1 MGCTSV
7 DKPYF
12 WGINSGSTVLGG
24 FFKSNLKI
32 MKTRLIITL
41 LLFFYT
47 VGLQAQE
54 RRIQENGKTYRIHV
68 VEKGE
73 TIFSLSKA
81 YSVEQKELLNANP
94 NLIFGLKTGQELKIP
109 VAEAQQAEAPQQK
122 VTASAQPDELPS
134 FKTYKVKRR
143 DGLHFIAK
151 EFNVAVEDILK
162 YNPQLEE
169 KGLERGEM
177 LLIPDAAD
185 LKRIRAAARDRRAF
199 VAEEQSTS
207 GPQKHNVEANETLY
221 SISKQYNRPIADLI
235 KANPQVKDGLRIGM
249 ELTIPEADF
258 SAGQVML
265 PADGFF
271 THLVESGET
280 FWSLE
285 RKYDV
290 SRDVLEKYNP
300 ALEHGL
306 QAGLRIR
313 VPVSEDLPDIQ
324 VSPVNEAAF
333 NKHTVGSGETL
344 YSLSNQYNVSIAAI
358 KKSNPMLGYRGL
370 MAGETILIP
379 KQTDAEPELVTG
391 KQQEITADREEER
404 PKPRFNRNDYAV
416 KVSEMERPEG
426 CRPNFGASSEK
437 YDVALLLPLY
447 LVANDTINRQRM
459 TKEEMLLDE
468 DLTSNVQNP
477 DDMPAEGIK
486 RRDQEI
492 IYPRSENFIHFYEGV
507 LLAVDSLK
515 RAGMNVQLHVFDTNQ
530 EQAVVDSIIRLSVF
544 RQMDLIIG
552 PVYPELQGPVVNFA
566 NLNRIP
572 MVSPLSASGN
582 FEANNPYY
590 FKINPTKDYLVR
602 ETADYIGE
610 EYFNKNLIVLEMG
623 EYKHLPEATL
633 VNLCREKFFSAG
645 FAEADRDVRFH
656 EYNFLAEGYWGLRR
670 ILSKTRENVFII
682 PSATEAQVSVA
693 VSNINSLAEDFPVTL
708 VGLSNFQRYNSIQPE
723 YYHQSKMHLLS
734 PYFVDYRA
742 PLTNRF
748 IRSFRSNFAAEP
760 NQFSFQGYDVAF
772 YFMSAL
778 FQYGNDFTDCLP
790 YHHVQL
796 TQAEFYFDKVSR
808 NGGYMNRGL
817 FVLNYKK
824 NFEIA
829 IDGLE
834 GIPSLLLTEE

>member
-1 MGCTSV
+1 
-7 DKPYF
+7 
-12 WGINSGSTVLGG
+12 
-24 FFKSNLKI
+24 
-32 MKTRLIITL
+32 MKTQLIITL
-41 LLFFYT
+41 IVFFYA
-47 VGLQAQE
+47 VAVQAQE
-54 RRIQENGKTYRIHV
+54 RRIQENGKTFLIHV

-73 TIFSLSKA
+73 TIFSLSKT

-94 NLIFGLKTGQELKIP
+94 DLIFGLKTGQELKIP
-109 VAEAQQAEAPQQK
+109 VSEVQQK
-122 VTASAQPDELPS
+122 EASHSESVASVQPEELPS

-151 EFNVAVEDILK
+151 EFNVAVDDILK

-169 KGLERGEM
+169 NGLERGQT
-177 LLIPDAAD
+177 LLIPDAND
-185 LKRIRAAARDRRAF
+185 LKRIRESKREQRAL
-199 VAEEQSTS
+199 VEEEAS
-207 GPQKHNVEANETLY
+207 GSQKHKVEGDETLY
-221 SISKQYNRPIADLI
+221 SISKKYNRPIADLV

-249 ELTIPEADF
+249 ELTIPEATF
-258 SAGQVML
+258 SAGQVMR
-265 PADGFF
+265 PAGGFF

-285 RKYDV
+285 RRYNV

-300 ALEHGL
+300 ALEQGL

-313 VPVSEDLPDIQ
+313 VPVSHETPDIQ
-324 VSPVNEAAF
+324 VEPVNEAAF

-344 YSLSNQYNVSIAAI
+344 YSLSNQYNVNIAAI

-379 KQTDAEPELVTG
+379 KQADAEPELET
-391 KQQEITADREEER
+391 KTQPAITTDREEEHSQR
-404 PKPRFNRNDYAV
+404 GFDRKEYTLQISA
-416 KVSEMERPEG
+416 MERPEG
-426 CRPNFGASSEK
+426 CRPNLRSSSEK
-437 YDVALLLPLY
+437 FDVALLLPLY
-447 LVANDTINRQRM
+447 LEANDTINRVRM
-459 TKEEMLLDE
+459 TKEEMLMDE
-468 DLTSNVQNP
+468 DFRDKVQNP
-477 DDMPAEGIK
+477 DDLPEDTFLV
-486 RRDQEI
+486 RDQEI
-492 IYPRSENFIHFYEGV
+492 IYPRSENFVHFYEGV

-515 RAGMNVQLHVFDTNQ
+515 RAGMNIQLHVFDTNQ
-530 EQAVVDSIIRLSVF
+530 EQAVVDSIIRLDMF
-544 RQMDLIIG
+544 RKMDLIIG
-552 PVYPELQGPVVNFA
+552 PVYPELQDPVASFA
-566 NLNRIP
+566 NFNRIP
-572 MVSPLSASGN
+572 IVSPLSASGN
-582 FEANNPYY
+582 FESSNPWY

-602 ETADYIGE
+602 ETANYIGE
-610 EYFNKNLIVLEMG
+610 EYFNKNLIVLQMG

-645 FAEADRDVRFH
+645 FYEADRDVRFH
-656 EYNFLAEGYWGLRR
+656 EYNFTAEGYWGLRR

-708 VGLSNFQRYNSIQPE
+708 IGLSNFQRYNSIQPE
-723 YYHQSKMHLLS
+723 YFHQSNMHLLS
-734 PYFVDYRA
+734 PYFIDYRA

-748 IRSFRSNFAAEP
+748 IRNFRSNFAAEP

-778 FQYGNDFTDCLP
+778 FQYGKEFADCLP
-790 YHHVQL
+790 YHHVEL

-817 FVLNYKK
+817 FVLNYQK

-829 IDGLE
+829 VDGLK
-834 GIPSLLLTEE
+834 GIPSLLLTEH

>member
-1 MGCTSV
+1 
-7 DKPYF
+7 
-12 WGINSGSTVLGG
+12 
-24 FFKSNLKI
+24 

-41 LLFFYT
+41 LVFFCA

-54 RRIQENGKTYRIHV
+54 RRIQEDGKTYQIHV

-73 TIFSLSKA
+73 TIFSLSKT

-94 NLIFGLKTGQELKIP
+94 DLIFGLKTGQELKVP
-109 VAEAQQAEAPQQK
+109 VAEARQEDAPQQK
-122 VTASAQPDELPS
+122 IVASAQPEELPS

-151 EFNVAVEDILK
+151 EFDLDVEDILK
-162 YNPQLEE
+162 YNPQLEA
-169 KGLERGEM
+169 KGLERGQT
-177 LLIPDAAD
+177 LLIPDAGD
-185 LKRIRAAARDRRAF
+185 LKRIREASRERRA
-199 VAEEQSTS
+199 VAEQETP
-207 GPQKHNVEANETLY
+207 GAQKHKVAGDETLY
-221 SISKQYNRPIADLI
+221 SLSKKYNRPIADLI
-235 KANPQVKDGLRIGM
+235 KANPQVKDRLRIGM
-249 ELTIPEADF
+249 ELIIPEAEL
-258 SAGQVML
+258 SADQAMR

-271 THLVESGET
+271 THLIESGET

-285 RKYDV
+285 QKYNV

-313 VPVSEDLPDIQ
+313 IPVSEKLPDIQ
-324 VSPVNEAAF
+324 VEPVNADAF
-333 NKHTVGSGETL
+333 NRHTVRQGETL
-344 YSLSNQYNVSIAAI
+344 YSLSSQYDISIAAI

-379 KQTDAEPELVTG
+379 KQMDAEPELVFEKQPEISTG
-391 KQQEITADREEER
+391 REEER
-404 PKPRFNRNDYAV
+404 PRSGFGRDEYALQ
-416 KVSEMERPEG
+416 VSAMERPES
-426 CRPNFGASSEK
+426 CRPNLRASSEK
-437 YDVALLLPLY
+437 FNVALLLPLY
-447 LVANDTINRQRM
+447 LVANDKINRERM
-459 TKEEMLLDE
+459 NEEEMSLDE
-468 DLTSNVQNP
+468 DLTSKVQNP
-477 DDMPAEGIK
+477 DDMPEENVNS
-486 RRDQEI
+486 REQEV
-492 IYPRSENFIHFYEGV
+492 IYPRSENFLHFYEGV

-515 RAGMNVQLHVFDTNQ
+515 RAGMNVELHVFDTNQ
-530 EQAVVDSIIRLSVF
+530 EKATVDSIIRLDVF
-544 RQMDLIIG
+544 RNMDLIIG
-552 PVYPELQGPVVNFA
+552 PVFPELQGPVVNFA
-566 NLNRIP
+566 NFNRIP

-582 FEANNPYY
+582 FEAHNPWY
-590 FKINPTKDYLVR
+590 FKINPTKEYLVR

-633 VNLCREKFFSAG
+633 VNLCREKFFSTG
-645 FAEADRDVRFH
+645 FSEADRDVRFH
-656 EYNFLAEGYWGLRR
+656 EYNFLADGYWGLRR
-670 ILSKTRENVFII
+670 ILSKTRDNVFII

-693 VSNINSLAEDFPVTL
+693 VSNINSLAEDYPVTL

-723 YYHQSKMHLLS
+723 YFHESNMHLLS
-734 PYFVDYRA
+734 PYFVDYKA

-778 FQYGNDFTDCLP
+778 FQYGKDFTDCLP
-790 YHHVQL
+790 YHHVEL

-834 GIPSLLLTEE
+834 GIPSLLLTQD